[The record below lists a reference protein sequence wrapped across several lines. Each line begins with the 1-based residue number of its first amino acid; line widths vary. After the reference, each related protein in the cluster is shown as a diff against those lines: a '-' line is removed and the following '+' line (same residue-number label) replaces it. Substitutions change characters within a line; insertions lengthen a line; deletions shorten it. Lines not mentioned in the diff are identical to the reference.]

1 MNFKVAVAS
10 ATDLVQLIDKVLL
23 FPAEPAT
30 EGGAF
35 VPSAS
40 EMASII
46 SMEDLAAS
54 AKEVNGSNVKG
65 MEVAAPAPVT
75 TITWEGMEDI
85 QGKEESGGKAA
96 SGGKVALG
104 DKVVL
109 GGKAGLEE
117 TQECKVLRDVGD
129 VDCIIYLEC
138 GL

>member
-1 MNFKVAVAS
+1 MDS

-54 AKEVNGSNVKG
+54 AKEDSGNNVKG
-65 MEVAAPAPVT
+65 MAVPVPAPVT
-75 TITWEGMEDI
+75 KITMEGMEGMEDI
-85 QGKEESGGKAA
+85 QGKE
-96 SGGKVALG
+96 
-104 DKVVL
+104 DL

-117 TQECKVLRDVGD
+117 T
-129 VDCIIYLEC
+129 
-138 GL
+138 